1 MIKVFLILLYVA
13 SKVIFSVKL
22 FVVIKIDEVDN
33 FFNKNC
39 IVLKIVI
46 ENIEERTTNHC
57 KYMNGTKF

>member
-1 MIKVFLILLYVA
+1 MA